1 MILNNHAKF
10 EKILTA
16 ILKIMPKGT
25 YKSMPM
31 NQAFLSTLEIMAKMS
46 EISSRVKF
54 SKLFLKKHPMGY

>member
-1 MILNNHAKF
+1 MMINNHAKLENF
-10 EKILTA
+10 STA

-46 EISSRVKF
+46 EISGRVKF